1 MFASLSRAAVP
12 MVVAALL
19 GAPEAP
25 AQIVEHREGDANPM
39 AAVFKSTIYGGGAG
53 LLLGLAL
60 TLVDED
66 DDDGEPVKW
75 GFVAGTFFGFG
86 YGLYHVATRPEPTGL
101 LERRDGEW
109 VMALPDVVPGVRE
122 PGARVHLATF
132 RF

>member
-1 MFASLSRAAVP
+1 MLTFLPRVSAPVLA
-12 MVVAALL
+12 AALL
-19 GAPEAP
+19 CAAEAP

-53 LLLGLAL
+53 AMLGLAVA
-60 TLVDED
+60 LVDED
-66 DDDGEPVKW
+66 DGGEPVKW

-86 YGLYHVATRPEPTGL
+86 YGLYHVSTRPGPSAL
-101 LERRDGEW
+101 LERRPGRW
-109 VMALPDVVPGVRE
+109 ALAVPGAEPDPQR

>member
-1 MFASLSRAAVP
+1 MLTLPRAAAAL
-12 MVVAALL
+12 AALL
-19 GAPEAP
+19 FLAAGAP

-53 LLLGLAL
+53 ALLGLAIS
-60 TLVDED
+60 LVDE

-86 YGLYHVATRPEPTGL
+86 YGLYHVSTRPEPGAL
-101 LERRDGEW
+101 LERRGGEW
-109 VMALPDVVPGVRE
+109 ALASPTLEPDPRGAGVRV
-122 PGARVHLATF
+122 RLASF